1 MAISPSLFLS
11 DLTFQW
17 SSVVKVVVKGM
28 TSSFQCFE
36 KRASVHNTLGR
47 KQQWHELGVN

>member
-1 MAISPSLFLS
+1 MAICPSLFLS
-11 DLTFQW
+11 DLR

-28 TSSFQCFE
+28 TSSFQCFG